1 MSTIELKTNK
11 KKPWEG
17 INLSQYGMMLA
28 LVGIFVIFA
37 IATKGKLFYPDNFN
51 NLVMQ
56 NSYVVILACG
66 MVLCVLT
73 GNVDLSVGSV
83 VAFVG
88 AVSASLMV
96 RLDQPVWVGILI
108 GLAIGI
114 LVGCFQ
120 GFFIAYIRIPAFI
133 VTLAD
138 MLIFRGLTMVV
149 LNGQTVG
156 PLATSYRQIAA
167 GYLPTLFVQT
177 DTLQFNLLGL
187 TFQMG
192 GIKIDAISIIVGIIA
207 TVAIAFLEIR
217 NRKTK
222 KKYNFHVTPVSQSV
236 LKVIIIS
243 ALANIFTY
251 KLGRASGLPIVLL
264 ILVVIIIFYSF
275 LTQNT
280 VAGRHIYALGGN
292 AKAAQLSGINTQKV
306 MFWVYVNM
314 GIMCAVAGIVLSS
327 RNGSATPK
335 AGDGFELDAMASCY
349 IGGASTT
356 GGIGTVTGA
365 VVGAI
370 IMGVL
375 NMGMSL
381 LGWSVDWQKV
391 VKGAV
396 LLGAVSFDLIS
407 KRNSTRA

>member
-1 MSTIELKTNK
+1 MSANELKTNRK
-11 KKPWEG
+11 RPWAG
-17 INLSQYGMMLA
+17 INLKQYGMMIA
-28 LVGIFVIFA
+28 LIGIFAIFS
-37 IATKGKLFYPDNFN
+37 IATKGKLFFPDNFN

-83 VAFVG
+83 TAFVG
-88 AVSASLMV
+88 AVVGSLMV
-96 RLDQPVWVGILI
+96 RQQLPVWLCIVA

-156 PLATSYRQIAA
+156 PLDNSYRQIAA
-167 GYLPTLFVQT
+167 GYLPTWFIT
-177 DTLQFNLLGL
+177 TPTLQFSLFGT
-187 TFQMG
+187 TFQTG
-192 GIKIDAISIIVGIIA
+192 GLHIDIISLLAGLVATAAIIVIEMGD
-207 TVAIAFLEIR
+207 R
-217 NRKTK
+217 RRK
-222 KKYNFHVTPVSQSV
+222 KKYNFKLAPVAQSV
-236 LKVIIIS
+236 VKVIVIS
-243 ALANIFTY
+243 GIANVFTY
-251 KLGRASGLPIVLL
+251 KLARSSGLPVVLL
-264 ILVVIIIFYSF
+264 ILVVIIAVYSYV
-275 LTQNT
+275 TQNT
-280 VAGRHIYALGGN
+280 VAGRHIYAYGGN
-292 AKAAQLSGINTQKV
+292 AKAAQLSGVKTQQV
-306 MFWVYVNM
+306 MFWVYVSM
-314 GIMCAVAGIVLSS
+314 GIMCSVAGIVLSS

-356 GGIGTVTGA
+356 GGIGTVIGA
-365 VVGAI
+365 VVGAM

-407 KRNSTRA
+407 KRKSTK